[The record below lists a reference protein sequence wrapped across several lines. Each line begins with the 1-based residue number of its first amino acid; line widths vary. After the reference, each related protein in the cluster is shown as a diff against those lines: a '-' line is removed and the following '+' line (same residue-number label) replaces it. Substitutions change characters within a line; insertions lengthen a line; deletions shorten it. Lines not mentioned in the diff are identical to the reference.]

1 LWKAIIGKA
10 VITNDKKNMAL
21 DLYTRQGQGSV
32 LSTGQV
38 DDNFKRIKAAVDV
51 LQAATSGGIG
61 TVTSVTANVPS
72 GLLVNVTNGSTTP
85 DIVITTNLNG
95 FLKGTGTGFV
105 AQAAISL
112 ANTETTGIL
121 PVSKGGTGVNGSAF
135 VSNRIIEWNGTSFVT
150 GAASTSEITFLQGV
164 TSNIQTQLNGK
175 ENSFSI
181 LPVNK
186 GGTGLGSSP
195 SNGVLLIGNGTNYVQ
210 STLTAGT
217 GIQVTNGSG
226 SISIEN
232 SAPSKWSQIGDSIGY
247 IKTASTN
254 AGVGT
259 IVQNTLSDTL
269 AVAFGL
275 YSNADNSDSVI
286 ISSSG
291 VGGGTMG
298 GVGSTTN
305 SPFAFFTNY
314 TERAYFTNGGNFV
327 VRGDND
333 DNFIGTPSSKINI
346 FANDIGTADNIQNLF
361 SFIAPNR
368 VAAAETGASFDFI
381 GTDNTGVRHG
391 LARIAGVDKGSFKG
405 DLVFYADNGTQDLS
419 YTERF
424 RILSEGAYIPSK
436 STGFGS
442 VSVAQ
447 KVAGLTTFNT
457 NLNKYV
463 YLSQDDGISE
473 SIDSCI
479 YTQTV
484 TKTVQ
489 NTANSGELIIDPVYL
504 PENFLKV
511 GKSLVIEL
519 DGFINTLNNSQNFRI
534 SVVLITKDSMPTPYI
549 LYDSTAKTIDPS
561 SDASFHSRY
570 VITCRTTGATGTLF
584 SQGIFSYAKSNK
596 DFHQLSNAETTT
608 RPIDTTI
615 DYDLVVVAT
624 WSTAD
629 VDNYIKCTNAIVKI
643 SN

>member
-247 IKTASTN
+247 IKTASV

-361 SFIAPNR
+361 SFIAPNK

-405 DLVFYADNGTQDLS
+405 DLVFYADNGTKDLS
-419 YTERF
+419 FTERF
-424 RILSEGAYIPSK
+424 RILSEGAYLPPK
-436 STGFGS
+436 SNAFTT
-442 VSVAQ
+442 VALAQ
-447 KVAGLTTFNT
+447 RLQGLTRFDSTQ
-457 NLNKYV
+457 NKYA
-463 YLSQDDGISE
+463 YLAQDGGLTE
-473 SIDSCI
+473 WIDSNLFVQ
-479 YTQTV
+479 TSTV
-484 TKTVQ
+484 TVS
-489 NTANSGELIIDPVYL
+489 NTTTESTILSATLGVLGL
-504 PENFLKV
+504 PAGFLQV
-511 GKSLVIEL
+511 GKTIVIKLQGYINSTSNPNMRIRVKLGSTDVYESNNAQIIAAT
-519 DGFINTLNNSQNFRI
+519 DGGFHAEY
-534 SVVLITKDSMPTPYI
+534 VL
-549 LYDSTAKTIDPS
+549 
-561 SDASFHSRY
+561 
-570 VITCRTTGATGTLF
+570 TCRTIGTSGTVF
-584 SQGIFSYAKSNK
+584 SQGIFTYSTSAA
-596 DFHQLSNAETTT
+596 QT
-608 RPIDTTI
+608 RSVDGGQTSAVTIDTLSVNTL
-615 DYDLVVVAT
+615 DVTVE
-624 WSTAD
+624 WSAA
-629 VDNYIKCTNAIVKI
+629 NAGNNIHCTNALIQI
-643 SN
+643 IR